1 MEWLTEIYTDS
12 FGKSRAVLIEPSKG
26 SLCSGCSRSSDD
38 CGDCSLYK
46 AIQKLNALEVA
57 IGGNYDINRL
67 KELVESDRDGRCVV
81 LPCHIGDPVF
91 MGMGRSKITGYEED
105 ICDGFYIGRD
115 GVLQVKSQCLKGNHG
130 TYGVIGQ
137 SAELTSEAAKAAL
150 EKMKER
156 EKDG

>member
-57 IGGNYDINRL
+57 ISGNYDIDRL
-67 KELVESDRDGRCVV
+67 KELVEADRDGRCVV
-81 LPCHIGDPVF
+81 LPCKV
-91 MGMGRSKITGYEED
+91 
-105 ICDGFYIGRD
+105 
-115 GVLQVKSQCLKGNHG
+115 
-130 TYGVIGQ
+130 
-137 SAELTSEAAKAAL
+137 
-150 EKMKER
+150 
-156 EKDG
+156 

>member
-67 KELVESDRDGRCVV
+67 KELVEADREGRLAILSEPMKSMVYKPNDTDVYCPNCGETLSGGWPLSDAD
-81 LPCHIGDPVF
+81 DP
-91 MGMGRSKITGYEED
+91 RSMY
-105 ICDGFYIGRD
+105 
-115 GVLQVKSQCLKGNHG
+115 QCP
-130 TYGVIGQ
+130 YCGQ
-137 SAELTSEAAKAAL
+137 SIDTQACEPYEAAVEAM
-150 EKMKER
+150 EGR
-156 EKDG
+156 ENNEGTSGL